1 MAQNLSTLG
10 ARLYAQMQLDIAET
24 YGVELATKMFSV
36 EPSIAQELNESITA
50 KSDFLQRI
58 NVIGVTEIK
67 GQKVFLGMSGPVTGR
82 TDTKTKDREAKDGSA
97 LDDSTYEL
105 FSTESDVSLEYAKID
120 AWAKYPDFAQK
131 YSAAVQKQ
139 IALDRIMVGFHGVS
153 AAAQTDLTA
162 NPMLQDVNVGWLQIA
177 RDQIPEQVLTHGKED
192 GKVTIGEGGDYANLD
207 ALVHDTKQ
215 LVDERLRDGGD
226 LVAIIG
232 SDLLAADKAKL
243 YAKQG
248 NTPTEK
254 ERIEDAQVIATYGG
268 LPSFSVPFFPV
279 NAVMVTSFDNLSIY
293 FQDSSWRKQ
302 TIDNPRRSRVEDYNS
317 RNEGYVIEQL
327 EKFALTENVEA
338 YKPPPPAAPVRA
350 AQAPAPAA
358 PVKPKPAQ
366 PAAPAPTPPKKVAP

>member
-1 MAQNLSTLG
+1 MAYSLSAFG
-10 ARLYAQMQLDIAET
+10 AQMYAELQLAIAES
-24 YGVELATKMFSV
+24 YGVDLATKQFSV
-36 EPSIAQELNESITA
+36 DPTIAQELNDAITA

-58 NVIGVTEIK
+58 NVIGVSEIK
-67 GQKVFLGMSGPVTGR
+67 GQKVFLGVSGPVTGR
-82 TDTKTKDREAKDGSA
+82 TNTKTTDREAKDASA

-105 FSTESDVSLEYAKID
+105 SSTESDVGLPYAKID
-120 AWAKYPDFAQK
+120 AWAKFPDFHQK

-139 IALDRIMVGFHGVS
+139 IALDRIMVGFHGVK
-153 AAAQTDLTA
+153 AAAQTDIELY
-162 NPMLQDVNVGWLQIA
+162 PMLQDVNKGWLQQLREQA
-177 RDQIPEQVLTHGKED
+177 PQQVLKEGKVA
-192 GKVTIGEGGDYANLD
+192 GKVTLGPSSDYANLD

-215 LVDERLRDGGD
+215 MVDERLRDAGD

-248 NTPTEK
+248 DVPTEK

-279 NAVMVTSFDNLSIY
+279 NSVLVTSWDNLSIY

-302 TIDNPRRSRVEDYNS
+302 TVDNPKRSRVEDYNS

-327 EKFALTENVEA
+327 EKIALTENVEL
-338 YKPPPPAAPVRA
+338 
-350 AQAPAPAA
+350 
-358 PVKPKPAQ
+358 
-366 PAAPAPTPPKKVAP
+366 VA